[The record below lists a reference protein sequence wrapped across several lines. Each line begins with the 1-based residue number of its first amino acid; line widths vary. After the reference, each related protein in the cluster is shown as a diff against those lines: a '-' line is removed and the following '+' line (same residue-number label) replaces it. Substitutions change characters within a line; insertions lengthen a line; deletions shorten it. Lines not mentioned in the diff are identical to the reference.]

1 MPSSLSPS
9 TTGKERFTAPAGRV
23 VTLKLRAPAGVQAR
37 MLHLRYGKNPIDAT
51 PPLQFTVAKG
61 RRILV
66 VLAEASKPGAL
77 LQLLEVCD
85 DGTEQVVDAFHFDPF
100 GPARGYLV
108 LGV

>member
-1 MPSSLSPS
+1 MPCSLAPS
-9 TTGKERFTAPAGRV
+9 TTGRERFTATAGSI
-23 VTLKLRAPAGVQAR
+23 VTLTLKSPAGVNATL
-37 MLHLRYGKNPIDAT
+37 LHIRYGKGAIDAT

-77 LQLLEVCD
+77 LQLVEECEE
-85 DGTEQVVDAFHFDPF
+85 GEQVVDAFHFDPF

>member
-1 MPSSLSPS
+1 MPCSLAPS
-9 TTGKERFTAPAGRV
+9 TTGRERFTAPAGSS
-23 VTLKLRAPAGVQAR
+23 VTLTLRSPAGVNAKL
-37 MLHLRYGKNPIDAT
+37 LHIRYGKGAIDAT

-77 LQLLEVCD
+77 LQLVEE
-85 DGTEQVVDAFHFDPF
+85 GEKGEQVVDAFHFDPF

>member
-1 MPSSLSPS
+1 MPCSLAPS
-9 TTGKERFTAPAGRV
+9 TTGRERFTAPAGSV
-23 VTLKLRAPAGVQAR
+23 VTLTLKSPAGVSAKL
-37 MLHLRYGKNPIDAT
+37 LHIRYGKGAIDTT

-77 LQLLEVCD
+77 LQLVEECEE
-85 DGTEQVVDAFHFDPF
+85 GEQVVDAFHFDPF